1 MRKQTLLGWIGLAAA
16 ALVLFGLRWL
26 RRRRMPS
33 FHHS

>member
-16 ALVLFGLRWL
+16 ALVLFGFRWLL
-26 RRRRMPS
+26 RRRTPS